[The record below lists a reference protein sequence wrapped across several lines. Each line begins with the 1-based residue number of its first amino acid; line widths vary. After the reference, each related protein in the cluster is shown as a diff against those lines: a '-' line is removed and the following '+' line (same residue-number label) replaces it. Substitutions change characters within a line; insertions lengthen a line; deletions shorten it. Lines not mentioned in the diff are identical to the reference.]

1 MTSGTPLGEALKRS
15 APSQTSERLS
25 GGLATHGRVL
35 QPGLLSRR
43 HCRRVAALVM
53 RHVLLPLAVL
63 LVAAFNLTFRLDREM
78 VQVWDESL
86 YATSALEMVESGQ
99 WAVTTFQGEVDYYNS
114 KPPLNVWLIALSFK
128 AFGVSI
134 ASLRLPSALAAWLTV
149 LAVLLWCRAAIGD
162 RVAWLAALILSTTY
176 GFLYTH
182 AGRTGNADAPLTLVV
197 TLAFITTWGAVQRP
211 WLAAWIGP
219 LAAAAFMLKGPGAL
233 ALIAPF
239 VLAGALACARG
250 RRSPREWTAPLAVA
264 LGAFAAPVGVWAYA
278 RWQFDGWRF
287 FALMIDFDTLDRART
302 ALDGHA
308 EAPWYYLDIL
318 QRHHYDWLVVGLAA
332 MLAAPSA
339 LAALRRWMAD
349 HPASKGLF
357 AAWLTA
363 GFLLPTLVATKLA
376 WYINPVYPL
385 MAVAIAAAVSHA
397 ATSCQVHGHAARAG
411 ALAALL
417 VVALGVAEGK
427 LAWQSYRQLDLGR
440 SAQGLLVEHAE
451 RLRGTRVFARRCPR
465 PEAFLARAVGAR
477 CVIAADPEVFL
488 REAEASDVWID
499 DSDRPGGGGALKPHG
514 GNPRATH
521 NPP

>member
-1 MTSGTPLGEALKRS
+1 MPRA
-15 APSQTSERLS
+15 
-25 GGLATHGRVL
+25 
-35 QPGLLSRR
+35 
-43 HCRRVAALVM
+43 
-53 RHVLLPLAVL
+53 LLPLAAL

-86 YATSALEMVESGQ
+86 YATSVLEMVESGQ
-99 WAVTTFQGEVDYYNS
+99 WAVTTFHGDVDYYNS

-149 LAVLLWCRAAIGD
+149 LAVLLWCRTAIGD
-162 RVAWLAALILSTTY
+162 RVAWLAALILGTTY

-197 TLAFITTWGAVQRP
+197 TLTFITTWGAVRRP

-250 RRSPREWTAPLAVA
+250 RRSPGEWTAPLAVA
-264 LGAFAAPVGVWAYA
+264 LGAFAAPVAVWAYA

-339 LAALRRWMAD
+339 LAALRTWMAD

-357 AAWLTA
+357 AAWLTV
-363 GFLLPTLVATKLA
+363 GFLLPTVVATKLA

-385 MAVAIAAAVSHA
+385 MAVAIAAAVAHGW
-397 ATSCQVHGHAARAG
+397 TTCQTRGQAARAR
-411 ALAALL
+411 ALTVLV

-440 SAQGLLVEHAE
+440 SAQGLLVENAE
-451 RLRGTRVFARRCPR
+451 RLRGARVFSRRCPR
-465 PEAFLARAVGAR
+465 PEAFLARAVGSECLA
-477 CVIAADPEVFL
+477 VANTDVFL
-488 REAEASDVWID
+488 EEGRVGDVWM
-499 DSDRPGGGGALKPHG
+499 GGPDETSPALVPLGDNRGASLYG
-514 GNPRATH
+514 R
-521 NPP
+521 